1 MKIELCVASIEGL
14 QIAKDF
20 NIERIELCQNLE
32 QGGIT
37 PSYGF
42 IEMALLKELET
53 HVLIR
58 PRAAGFTYSE
68 DEIQLM
74 LRDIKVC
81 RELGV
86 QGVVIGA
93 LSINKKI
100 DRDATLRLKDAAKD
114 LEITFHRAFDDSF
127 DWKNSMDIL
136 IDCGIDRILSAGLS
150 PSVDNGMP
158 ILKDMILYAKNR
170 IQIMAGG
177 GVNLGNINRI
187 LAEVKP
193 DAVHFSG
200 TSKVL
205 LDEQSMFSSTLLSI
219 DRKKIQKLILSVR
232 ESMAE

>member
-20 NIERIELCQNLE
+20 SVDRIELCQNLD
-32 QGGIT
+32 QGGMT

-42 IEMALLKELET
+42 IEMALLQELKT

-81 RELGV
+81 CELGV

-93 LSINKKI
+93 LNLNKTI
-100 DRDATLRLKDAAKD
+100 DRDTLLRIKDAAKD

-158 ILKDMILYAKNR
+158 ILKDMISHAKNR

-187 LAEVKP
+187 LDEIKP

-200 TSKVL
+200 TTKVL

-219 DRKKIQKLILSVR
+219 DPIKIQKLILRTR
-232 ESMAE
+232 ESMVE

>member
-14 QIAKDF
+14 QFAKDCS
-20 NIERIELCQNLE
+20 IDRIELCQNLE
-32 QGGIT
+32 QGGMT

-42 IEMALLKELET
+42 IEMALLKELNT

-74 LRDIKVC
+74 LRDINVC

-100 DRDATLRLKDAAKD
+100 DRDATLRLKDAARD

-150 PSVDNGMP
+150 PSVENGLP
-158 ILKDMILYAKNR
+158 ILKDMMNYAESR
-170 IQIMAGG
+170 IEIMVGG
-177 GVNLGNINRI
+177 GVNLGNIQRI
-187 LAEVKP
+187 LLDVQP
-193 DAVHFSG
+193 DAIHFSG
-200 TSKVL
+200 TSKIII
-205 LDEQSMFSSTLLSI
+205 DENSYFSETLLQLDKS
-219 DRKKIQKLILSVR
+219 KVEKLIHSIR
-232 ESMAE
+232 G

>member
-14 QIAKDF
+14 QFAKDF
-20 NIERIELCQNLE
+20 SIDRIELCQNLE
-32 QGGIT
+32 QGGMT
-37 PSYGF
+37 PSYGL
-42 IEMALLKELET
+42 IEMALLKELNT

-81 RELGV
+81 CELGV

-100 DRDATLRLKDAAKD
+100 DRDATLRLKDAARD
-114 LEITFHRAFDDSF
+114 LEITCHRAFDDSF

-150 PSVDNGMP
+150 PSVDNGLP
-158 ILKDMILYAKNR
+158 ILKDMMNYAESR
-170 IQIMAGG
+170 IEIMVGG
-177 GVNLGNINRI
+177 GVNLGNIQRI
-187 LAEVKP
+187 LLDVKP
-193 DAVHFSG
+193 DAIHFSG
-200 TSKVL
+200 TSKIII
-205 LDEQSMFSSTLLSI
+205 DENSYFSETLLQLDKS
-219 DRKKIQKLILSVR
+219 KVEKLIHSIR
-232 ESMAE
+232 G

>member
-20 NIERIELCQNLE
+20 SIDRIELCQNLE
-32 QGGIT
+32 QGGMT

-42 IEMALLKELET
+42 IEMALLKELNT

-81 RELGV
+81 CELGV

-100 DRDATLRLKDAAKD
+100 DRDATLRLKDAARD
-114 LEITFHRAFDDSF
+114 LEITCHRAFDDSF

-150 PSVDNGMP
+150 PSVDNGLP
-158 ILKDMILYAKNR
+158 ILKDMMNYAESR
-170 IQIMAGG
+170 IEIMVGG
-177 GVNLGNINRI
+177 GVNLGNIQRI
-187 LAEVKP
+187 LLDVQP
-193 DAVHFSG
+193 DAIHFSG
-200 TSKVL
+200 TSKIII
-205 LDEQSMFSSTLLSI
+205 DENSYFSETLLQLDKS
-219 DRKKIQKLILSVR
+219 KVEKLIHSIR
-232 ESMAE
+232 G

>member
-14 QIAKDF
+14 QFAKDCS
-20 NIERIELCQNLE
+20 IDRIELCQNLE
-32 QGGIT
+32 QGGMT

-42 IEMALLKELET
+42 IEMALLKELNT

-100 DRDATLRLKDAAKD
+100 DRETTLRLKDAARD
-114 LEITFHRAFDDSF
+114 LENTFHRAFDDCF

-150 PSVDNGMP
+150 PSVDNGLP
-158 ILKDMILYAKNR
+158 ILKDMMNYAESR
-170 IQIMAGG
+170 IEIMVGG
-177 GVNLGNINRI
+177 GVNLGNIQRI
-187 LAEVKP
+187 LLDVQP
-193 DAVHFSG
+193 DAIHFSG
-200 TSKVL
+200 TSKIII
-205 LDEQSMFSSTLLSI
+205 DENSYFSETLLQLDKS
-219 DRKKIQKLILSVR
+219 KVEKLIHSIR
-232 ESMAE
+232 G